1 MRTFVNKLSLYDLLS
16 MVIPGGILLWVLS
29 IYCPDLYSIAQGI
42 ACGHSNLFLF
52 FFFCP
57 LAYIIGICNHV
68 VASKLWYVFRN
79 NPYIIVSCLD
89 DEIGQFKHTQKLW
102 HLRKDKIHIATNRVD
117 SFNDFVQYSFISA
130 IGLLAVGMVID
141 CAFSIHVNSYA
152 FIALAVLYFVLYGV
166 STLCCNSTTK
176 EERKVTEL
184 YYEAYYYV
192 QQTSRNSDISVM
204 EGQVA
209 FLQSMTIPLSLL
221 IVSHFKI
228 CVSSCYPAVQLF
240 LLVVYICIFPIV
252 YNRIKKIHSRVWE
265 DYEFLSRLENPEKS
279 KDNKDNT

>member
-1 MRTFVNKLSLYDLLS
+1 MGAFVKRLSLYDLLS

-29 IYCPDLYSIAQGI
+29 IYCPDLYSIAKGI

-68 VASKLWYVFRN
+68 VASKLWHIFRN

-89 DEIGQFKHTQKLW
+89 DEIWQFKNIPNLKE
-102 HLRKDKIHIATNRVD
+102 RRGKILIASHRID
-117 SFNDFVQYSFISA
+117 AFNDFVQHSFIMA
-130 IGLLAVGMVID
+130 TALLAVGMVID
-141 CAFSIHVNSYA
+141 AAFSLCINYCAIITLV
-152 FIALAVLYFVLYGV
+152 VLYIVLYGV
-166 STLCCNSTTK
+166 STLWWTTSTD
-176 EERKVTEL
+176 EEKKVTEL

-209 FLQSMTIPLSLL
+209 LLQSMTIPLSLL
-221 IVSHFKI
+221 IVSHFNI
-228 CVSSCYPAVQLF
+228 CVSSCYLAVRLF

-265 DYEFLSRLENPEKS
+265 DYEFLSRLEKSRKS
-279 KDNKDNT
+279 KV